1 MNITFFWQFAT
12 AFALTVFIGK
22 FLIPELHKWHF
33 GQSIRECGPKEHL
46 KKGGTPTMGGIM
58 MILAVIAANL
68 LWNGHDRTMYLALWL
83 LWGTDSSDLLTMAS
97 RFSLNA
103 IWGLRPNRRWPCRS
117 LLLVSTYFTR

>member
-58 MILAVIAANL
+58 MILAVIAAKPF
-68 LWNGHDRTMYLALWL
+68 ME
-83 LWGTDSSDLLTMAS
+83 
-97 RFSLNA
+97 
-103 IWGLRPNRRWPCRS
+103 RS
-117 LLLVSTYFTR
+117 